1 MTTVVK
7 HGNGS
12 SHSFEDHRSLDKF
25 EKASDQQIDYHSPDA
40 LPEPDPYQLK
50 WAIMKLDFIFLPA
63 VTMVYFLSFLDV
75 SLSATCAM
83 N

>member
-1 MTTVVK
+1 MTTIVK
-7 HGNGS
+7 HGPGS
-12 SHSFEDHRSLDKF
+12 SHSFEDRRSL
-25 EKASDQQIDYHSPDA
+25 EKSSDQQIDYTNPDA
-40 LPEPDPYQLK
+40 LPEPDPHALK

-75 SLSATCAM
+75 SCTILKT